1 MIKTT
6 LAHYDT
12 CCIPYAA
19 YGMDHITCSGIG
31 ATESFAL
38 LLRNFFWFE
47 PFRKSFDPNALFQY
61 LNAPFQ
67 SALLSIPKIVLSNGV
82 MVLDISLRTFPFV
95 SSTSDGGLIST
106 TSHLFVSFFPV
117 GLFISVG
124 FSGNN
129 YSLYES
135 I

>member
-1 MIKTT
+1 
-6 LAHYDT
+6 
-12 CCIPYAA
+12 
-19 YGMDHITCSGIG
+19 
-31 ATESFAL
+31 
-38 LLRNFFWFE
+38 
-47 PFRKSFDPNALFQY
+47 
-61 LNAPFQ
+61 
-67 SALLSIPKIVLSNGV
+67 

-95 SSTSDGGLIST
+95 NSTSDGGLIST

-129 YSLYES
+129 YSLYELKRLRTVSLLNANSVLVPSFSTSTLFGGSVLNLFSNVDWTIQTGTSGMTLQS